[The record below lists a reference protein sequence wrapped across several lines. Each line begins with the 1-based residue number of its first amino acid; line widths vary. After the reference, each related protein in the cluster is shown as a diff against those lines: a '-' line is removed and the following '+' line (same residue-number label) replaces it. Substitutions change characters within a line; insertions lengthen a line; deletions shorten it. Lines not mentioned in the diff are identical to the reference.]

1 MHIVF
6 GLDLA
11 DYINWI
17 ELQPSEKVRQKLKNH
32 SRLPSTFKSQ
42 CIVITWMVKT
52 KANTIDAKAI
62 SE

>member
-6 GLDLA
+6 GLDFA
-11 DYINWI
+11 DYIYWV
-17 ELQPSEKVRQKLKNH
+17 ELQSSEKVRQKLKNQ
-32 SRLPSTFKSQ
+32 SRLLSTFKSQ

-62 SE
+62 S